1 MSLTMA
7 EMNIINNYR
16 RLNDVGKGFFDTQFG
31 MILKEDKFLNSDI
44 PNNEDIMQGVRA

>member
-7 EMNIINNYR
+7 EMNVINNYR

-31 MILKEDKFLNSDI
+31 MILKEDKFLNPDI
-44 PNNEDIMQGVRA
+44 PNNDDIMQGVRA